1 MCDRVTNFISTAL
14 TMKII
19 LITISHHQA
28 FYCWSSSWKFL
39 IAIIKILGGKWSL
52 TKKPAATNSQ
62 SLITEFVSWPSRRL
76 SSVQNNGNQWI
87 DNDYQMKHGI
97 GFVVFFLVISTVK
110 PWSKS
115 PWFMMAKEV
124 IEKKQECLKY
134 LWLPAHFQVTRS
146 STHRR
151 AAAQDGGVFPTPDN
165 HFFASDTWYSR
176 VFFVSDKKKLLFCF
190 WKTWW

>member
-1 MCDRVTNFISTAL
+1 MCDRVTNLISTAV

-28 FYCWSSSWKFL
+28 SSWKFL

-115 PWFMMAKEV
+115 PWSILARKI
-124 IEKKQECLKY
+124 IEKNKNAWNTSGCLLTFRWLAHRHIVELQLKTMVCFRHLIITFFLSLIRKSGSSVFEKPGDSSFQGKEDDLQE
-134 LWLPAHFQVTRS
+134 
-146 STHRR
+146 
-151 AAAQDGGVFPTPDN
+151 
-165 HFFASDTWYSR
+165 
-176 VFFVSDKKKLLFCF
+176 
-190 WKTWW
+190 

>member
-1 MCDRVTNFISTAL
+1 MCDRVTNFISTAV

-28 FYCWSSSWKFL
+28 SSWKFL

-115 PWFMMAKEV
+115 PWSIMARKI
-124 IEKKQECLKY
+124 IEK
-134 LWLPAHFQVTRS
+134 TRMLEIPLAACSLSGDSLIDTS
-146 STHRR
+146 SSCSSRR
-151 AAAQDGGVFPTPDN
+151 WCV
-165 HFFASDTWYSR
+165 SDTWY
-176 VFFVSDKKKLLFCF
+176 FFVSDKKKWLFCV

>member
-1 MCDRVTNFISTAL
+1 MCDRVTNFISTAV

-97 GFVVFFLVISTVK
+97 GFEVFFFGNFNRKTMIQISMIHYGEENNWK
-110 PWSKS
+110 
-115 PWFMMAKEV
+115 
-124 IEKKQECLKY
+124 
-134 LWLPAHFQVTRS
+134 TRMLEIPLAACSLSGDSLIDTS
-146 STHRR
+146 SSCSSRR
-151 AAAQDGGVFPTPDN
+151 WCV
-165 HFFASDTWYSR
+165 SDTW
-176 VFFVSDKKKLLFCF
+176 
-190 WKTWW
+190 